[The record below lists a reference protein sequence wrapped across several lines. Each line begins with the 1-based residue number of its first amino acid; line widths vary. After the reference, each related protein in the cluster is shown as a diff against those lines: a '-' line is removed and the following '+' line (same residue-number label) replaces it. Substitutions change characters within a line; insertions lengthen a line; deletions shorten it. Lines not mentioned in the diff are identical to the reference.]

1 MSVWMTILL
10 TLVSQV
16 VLPLVVEWLK
26 KILDKTKELTV
37 FERRVARKELTALL
51 KSMVVK
57 RRGKAN
63 EYRLARDDD
72 GMILTELEAFYDK
85 VASKVVA

>member
-1 MSVWMTILL
+1 MSVWITLL
-10 TLVSQV
+10 LSVVSQV

-26 KILDKTKELTV
+26 KILDRTKELPLA
-37 FERRVARKELTALL
+37 ERRAARKKLTALL

-72 GMILTELEAFYDK
+72 SMVVAELEAFYQDLG
-85 VASKVVA
+85 AA